1 MNKEK
6 ISCIILSFLFLCSLL
21 LCAFDYK
28 APFIWPIRGTVIT
41 AFKQKYYDPA
51 VNRSRVHTGIDI
63 KGELHDTVYASAN
76 GYVQYIG
83 RSPIGGMTIVIR
95 HNETVKSNYLNLG
108 HIYVKKG
115 QYVKQGMP
123 IAAIGAID
131 DPSSDSVH
139 LHFAIVYKNAY
150 LDPEDVLKIDYNSVS
165 EYISL
170 AYMPI
175 DFKLK

>member
-1 MNKEK
+1 MNKKK
-6 ISCIILSFLFLCSLL
+6 ISYLILSLLFLSSLL
-21 LCAFDYK
+21 LCAFDYR
-28 APFIWPIRGTVIT
+28 APFIWPIKGTVIT
-41 AFKQKYYDPA
+41 AFKEKYYDPA
-51 VNRSRVHTGIDI
+51 VDRSRVHTGIDI

-76 GYVQYIG
+76 GYVTYIG
-83 RSPIGGMTIVIR
+83 RSPIGGMTVVLR

-108 HIYVKKG
+108 RIYVERG
-115 QYVKQGMP
+115 QYVRQGTP
-123 IAAIGAID
+123 IASIGAMD

-150 LDPEDVLKIDYNSVS
+150 LDPEDVLKINYNNIS